1 MKRSAISK
9 AVDVAGGQAALARML
24 GVSRSTVNS
33 WVKKRN
39 RVTAETA
46 KKIEV
51 ITGIKREDLRPDLFT
66 VLIPEWWGGIAD
78 AESEA
83 QQAADEGLNP
93 RMVGRNC

>member
-1 MKRSAISK
+1 MKRSAIGK

-51 ITGIKREDLRPDLFT
+51 ITGIKREDLRPDLF
-66 VLIPEWWGGIAD
+66 
-78 AESEA
+78 
-83 QQAADEGLNP
+83 N
-93 RMVGRNC
+93 

>member
-1 MKRSAISK
+1 MKSSAIGK
-9 AVDVAGGQAALARML
+9 AVDVAGGQASLARML

-66 VLIPEWWGGIAD
+66 
-78 AESEA
+78 
-83 QQAADEGLNP
+83 
-93 RMVGRNC
+93 

>member
-66 VLIPEWWGGIAD
+66 
-78 AESEA
+78 
-83 QQAADEGLNP
+83 
-93 RMVGRNC
+93 

>member
-1 MKRSAISK
+1 MKKSAIGK

-66 VLIPEWWGGIAD
+66 
-78 AESEA
+78 
-83 QQAADEGLNP
+83 
-93 RMVGRNC
+93 

>member
-1 MKRSAISK
+1 MKKSAIGK

-51 ITGIKREDLRPDLFT
+51 ITSIKREDLRPDLFT
-66 VLIPEWWGGIAD
+66 
-78 AESEA
+78 
-83 QQAADEGLNP
+83 
-93 RMVGRNC
+93 

>member
-1 MKRSAISK
+1 MKRSAIGK

-66 VLIPEWWGGIAD
+66 
-78 AESEA
+78 
-83 QQAADEGLNP
+83 
-93 RMVGRNC
+93 

>member
-1 MKRSAISK
+1 MKRSAIGK

-24 GVSRSTVNS
+24 GVNRSTVNS

-66 VLIPEWWGGIAD
+66 
-78 AESEA
+78 
-83 QQAADEGLNP
+83 
-93 RMVGRNC
+93 

>member
-1 MKRSAISK
+1 MKRSAIGK

-33 WVKKRN
+33 WVKRRN

-66 VLIPEWWGGIAD
+66 
-78 AESEA
+78 
-83 QQAADEGLNP
+83 
-93 RMVGRNC
+93 

>member
-1 MKRSAISK
+1 MKKSAIGK
-9 AVDVAGGQAALARML
+9 AVDVAGGQAALAIML

-66 VLIPEWWGGIAD
+66 
-78 AESEA
+78 
-83 QQAADEGLNP
+83 
-93 RMVGRNC
+93 

>member
-1 MKRSAISK
+1 MKKSAIGK

-46 KKIEV
+46 KKIEI

-66 VLIPEWWGGIAD
+66 
-78 AESEA
+78 
-83 QQAADEGLNP
+83 
-93 RMVGRNC
+93 